1 MTTNT
6 ATVTL
11 RNGSVVP
18 VIAFGSG
25 TKWYATKQEAKEA
38 ADGDG
43 PVVSREV
50 VESIKRALHAGIR
63 HLDTAEM
70 YDTEDEI
77 GVAIQEFLAESGLE
91 RSDLYITS
99 KIFTGATDVRGTLTR
114 ALARLQLEYL
124 DQYLLHTPFIEDIPD
139 NTKTLGEIWAE
150 IEAVN
155 RDGLVRDIGVSNFG
169 IPHLEALR
177 EEATIFPLVNQ
188 IEFHPLLQQR
198 ELAEYAKEHGVTLAS
213 YAPLTPLTVPA
224 DKVDA
229 AILDALKEALDAA
242 ADRTGKTRAQVLLRW
257 NLQKGRVVVSTT
269 GNADRLA
276 AFVNVQEFE
285 LTEDEVQAID
295 AAGATASFRKFW
307 DDKKFD

>member
-1 MTTNT
+1 MAINP

-18 VIAFGSG
+18 AIAFGSG
-25 TKWYATKQEAKEA
+25 TKWYATKQDAKEA

-50 VESIKRALHAGIR
+50 VDSIKRALHAGIR

-77 GVAIQEFLAESGLE
+77 GVAIHEFLAESGLE
-91 RSDLYITS
+91 RSDLYVTS

-114 ALARLQLEYL
+114 ALARLQLDYL

-150 IEAVN
+150 IEAVH
-155 RDGLVRDIGVSNFG
+155 RKGLVRDIGVSNFG
-169 IPHLEALR
+169 IPHLEVLR
-177 EEATIFPLVNQ
+177 EDATIFPLVNQ

-229 AILDALKEALDAA
+229 A
-242 ADRTGKTRAQVLLRW
+242 VLLRW

-285 LTEDEVQAID
+285 LTENEVQAID
-295 AAGATASFRKFW
+295 EAVATASFRKFW
-307 DDKKFD
+307 DDKTFD